1 MKTRLRKSYRRILP
15 AVIASIVIII
25 CTACGKENN
34 EPKITATVLGAGHIN
49 DNWKNLVQNL
59 NAQLF
64 EEWAQLTTLEETYG
78 RMYIEQIDELDG
90 ITMKVSSV
98 TAEGATIVCTNST
111 DKEIVFGDD
120 YELQLWKDGEREN
133 GVWKQGEWHQVKYT
147 IDDAAFDAIG
157 YSLLPD
163 MSLDWDVNWT
173 YFHGTL
179 PAGHYRI
186 TKSALDVCETGDVIK
201 YNLAAEFDVLSDEK
215 SKELN
220 AENEKAFYKKAESF
234 GLDKTKAES
243 YFRMICN
250 DKVIQ
255 NDVAEFRGFV
265 MDDFDQN
272 GQEDIAI
279 MVKAYNSHCYGT
291 GYVYFYM
298 NGDNPYRFYDEDF
311 AFGRDLYVFG
321 TDLDNDGYTELVF
334 GAAGTGCGG
343 SGDWYNRILKY
354 KNNSLEKME
363 IPTEETQGFIDV
375 VITKDE
381 KENTYISYCE
391 YLDDEIVFETY
402 NPDIEEYGGVGSNY
416 RGFYDVQC
424 VAYEDRYAI
433 QASVYLYGCGHSDC
447 VGEAKFLIVWDE
459 DGSSHFEKWWIEPH
473 YHERG

>member
-1 MKTRLRKSYRRILP
+1 MKERFCRVYRWLLP
-15 AVIASIVIII
+15 VCIAVII
-25 CTACGKENN
+25 CTACGKEIN
-34 EPKITATVLGAGHIN
+34 EQKITAAVLGVGNIN
-49 DNWKNLVQNL
+49 NNWKNIVQNL
-59 NAQLF
+59 DAQLF
-64 EEWAQLTTLEETYG
+64 KEWARLKTLEETYG
-78 RMYIEQIDELDG
+78 KMYIEQIDELDG
-90 ITMKVSSV
+90 ITMRVSSV

-111 DKEIVFGDD
+111 GKEIVFGDD
-120 YELQLWKDGEREN
+120 YELQLWKDEEREN
-133 GVWKQGEWHQVKYT
+133 GVWKPGEWHQVKYT

-163 MSLDWDVNWT
+163 MSLDWDVNWK
-173 YFHGTL
+173 YFRGTL

-186 TKSALDVCETGDVIK
+186 TKPALDICETGDVIK

-220 AENEKAFYKKAESF
+220 AENEKAYYKEAESF
-234 GLDKTKAES
+234 GLDKSEAES

-255 NDVAEFRGFV
+255 NGVAEFRGLV
-265 MDDFDQN
+265 IDDFDQN
-272 GQEDIAI
+272 GEEDFAI
-279 MVKAYNSHCYGT
+279 MVKAYKSNCYGT
-291 GYVYFYM
+291 GYIYFYM

-321 TDLDNDGYTELVF
+321 TDLDNDEYTELVF

-354 KNNSLEKME
+354 KDNSMEKME
-363 IPTEETQGFIDV
+363 IPTEETQDTIRV

-381 KENTYISYCE
+381 KEDTYRTCCE

-402 NPDIEEYGGVGSNY
+402 NPDIDEYGGVGSNG

-424 VAYEDRYAI
+424 VTYEDGYAL
-433 QASVYLYGCGHSDC
+433 QTSVYLYGGGIANC

-459 DGSSHFEKWWIEPH
+459 DGSSHFEGQMTK
-473 YHERG
+473 